1 MGEILLISPAKKV
14 FCRISRTGKQQTLYL
29 CTMDDK
35 RLIIPKTNQT
45 PEVEFDVENGKM
57 FMKGKIV
64 PENPFEFFDNFNQT
78 FDDCVKTNPVGYEIN
93 VQLDYFNTV
102 SSKLLSKFFQKAISN
117 SKPVLNW
124 YYEKDDIELKEAGED
139 YAQIIN
145 YPINLIE
152 VDEV

>member
-1 MGEILLISPAKKV
+1 MKDKK
-14 FCRISRTGKQQTLYL
+14 
-29 CTMDDK
+29 
-35 RLIIPKTNQT
+35 LIIQKTSQT

-64 PENPFEFFDNFNQT
+64 PENPFDFFDMFNET
-78 FDDCVKTNPVGYEIN
+78 FDNCVKSNPEGFEIN
-93 VQLDYFNTV
+93 MQLDYFNTV

-145 YPINLIE
+145 YPINIIE
-152 VDEV
+152 VEE

>member
-1 MGEILLISPAKKV
+1 
-14 FCRISRTGKQQTLYL
+14 
-29 CTMDDK
+29 MDDK

-45 PEVEFDVENGKM
+45 PQVEFDVQNGKM

-78 FDDCVKTNPVGYEIN
+78 FDDCVKTSPEGYEIN

-152 VDEV
+152 VDEA

>member
-1 MGEILLISPAKKV
+1 MKDKK
-14 FCRISRTGKQQTLYL
+14 
-29 CTMDDK
+29 
-35 RLIIPKTNQT
+35 LIIPKTSQT

-64 PENPFEFFDNFNQT
+64 PENPFDFFDQFNQT
-78 FDDCVKTNPVGYEIN
+78 FDSCVKTNPEGFEIN

-145 YPINLIE
+145 YPINIIE
-152 VDEV
+152 VEE

>member
-1 MGEILLISPAKKV
+1 MA
-14 FCRISRTGKQQTLYL
+14 
-29 CTMDDK
+29 DK

-45 PEVEFDVENGKM
+45 PQVEFDVENGKL

-64 PENPFEFFDNFNQT
+64 PENPFEFFDNFNET
-78 FDDCVKTNPVGYEIN
+78 FDNCVKTIPNGYEIN
-93 VQLDYFNTV
+93 MQLDYFNTV
-102 SSKLLSKFFQKAISN
+102 SSKLLSKFFQKAVTNSN
-117 SKPVLNW
+117 PVLNW

-152 VDEV
+152 IDEF

>member
-1 MGEILLISPAKKV
+1 
-14 FCRISRTGKQQTLYL
+14 
-29 CTMDDK
+29 MDDK
-35 RLIIPKTNQT
+35 KLIIPKTSQT
-45 PEVEFDVENGKM
+45 PQVEFDVKNGKM

-64 PENPFEFFDNFNQT
+64 PENPFEFFDNFNET
-78 FDDCVKTNPVGYEIN
+78 FDNCVKTNPEGYEIN